1 MKILIVF
8 FDEIVQQN
16 ASNFS
21 IFIFD
26 ALVYLSP
33 CSYSKITIKNSY
45 QLFVALI
52 LPMHA
57 QFQYYYFIINLP
69 THNDLIFDQKVAADF
84 CFSRKQ
90 VINYMFF
97 WDTFLMECTS
107 TFFDPN
113 QSIVYSLSLNL
124 QTPHEC
130 AFGTFERSRFHRN
143 KYQYLLSQQAEN
155 KKKKNVVKKL
165 WHFLKSV
172 FSIFFKSFSEPFK
185 IENIPFSHIGF

>member
-16 ASNFS
+16 ASNFA

-33 CSYSKITIKNSY
+33 CSYFKISIKNSY

-84 CFSRKQ
+84 CSSCWQ
-90 VINYMFF
+90 VIICFF
-97 WDTFLMECTS
+97 GYIFN
-107 TFFDPN
+107 PN
-113 QSIVYSLSLNL
+113 QSIVYLLSLNL
-124 QTPHEC
+124 QTPQEC

-165 WHFLKSV
+165 WDFLYSV
-172 FSIFFKSFSEPFK
+172 FSNFFKSFSEPFK
-185 IENIPFSHIGF
+185 IENIPFSYIYL